1 MSDSKKR
8 WTVTY
13 TKHVK
18 QKRKVYQDGFLVL
31 NVSTGKLSLYDECEK
46 LLECRILKND
56 EIVESGE
63 SLTFNSHLVDIGSLE
78 GENKPQPH
86 LNVDIKQ
93 KNVSRFRTT
102 DVKSNA
108 KETIE
113 RTRKPLSPSQ
123 KIIKEWQVLYTSQ
136 MTQKAKKYHDGFVEL
151 VFSGSRGAQVR
162 LFDANRNLLDS
173 RFLKKDDVIKPG
185 ESVAF
190 DTYLVDISEDQGSHT
205 PDSIVKG
212 GNCTNVQRI
221 QKIDRQQ
228 TSLDNDTHVTVG
240 KREWHVLYT
249 TQLTQKAKKFHDGFL
264 QLELCGSLGRQVI
277 LYDLSKRPLE
287 RRFLKKDEVI
297 RAGELLYFAGHLV
310 DVGEPEG
317 SHQSPVKLSER
328 GTGGENVVEKRQ
340 LRHGEKTCHK
350 LYPSTAKEQQP
361 SSRPCLRKDAGLNS
375 HFSVIEEI
383 KSNKTVVKPS
393 CEGQPSS
400 RPSLRQDAGLSSH
413 FAVIE
418 EIKSNK
424 TVPVVKPLHDGQPP
438 SRPCFRQDTDLNSQ
452 FAGIEAIKSN
462 KTVPVVKPLRDVNQ
476 ILFFLQDPKPHDCYV
491 KGGRSP
497 NRSYQNIL
505 DRESTETVI
514 SPDIA
519 STKVAPSTLLN
530 LGSAAACDG
539 GSFQF
544 RENVKMSN
552 QPYSDKKAQE
562 NINEADF
569 DLLIS
574 SPGGHS
580 SCPISNEGETAE
592 EFSHEREAFPSF
604 DLGF

>member
-123 KIIKEWQVLYTSQ
+123 KIIKEFKNKKREILKYESPKISHETPKPSTTEWQVLYTSQ

-212 GNCTNVQRI
+212 GNCTNVQRK

-350 LYPSTAKEQQP
+350 LYPSTAK
-361 SSRPCLRKDAGLNS
+361 
-375 HFSVIEEI
+375 
-383 KSNKTVVKPS
+383 
-393 CEGQPSS
+393 GQPSS

-519 STKVAPSTLLN
+519 STK
-530 LGSAAACDG
+530 AACDG

>member
-1 MSDSKKR
+1 MADSKKR
-8 WTVTY
+8 WTVTH

-18 QKRKVYQDGFLVL
+18 QKRKAYQDGFLVL

-46 LLECRILKND
+46 LLGCRILKND
-56 EIVESGE
+56 ETVESGE
-63 SLTFNSHLVDIGSLE
+63 SLMFNGHLVDIGSLE

-86 LNVDIKQ
+86 VNVDIKQ
-93 KNVSRFRTT
+93 KNVSRFRTP

-108 KETIE
+108 KETIA

-123 KIIKEWQVLYTSQ
+123 KIIKEFKKREILKYESPKISYETPKPSTTTEWQVLYTSQ

-151 VFSGSRGAQVR
+151 VLSGSRGAQVR

-173 RFLKKDDVIKPG
+173 RFLKKDDSMKPG
-185 ESVAF
+185 ESISF

-205 PDSIVKG
+205 PDSIVKE

-228 TSLDNDTHVTVG
+228 TSLDTDTDTHVTVG
-240 KREWHVLYT
+240 KREWQVLYT

-317 SHQSPVKLSER
+317 SHQSPVKSSER

-340 LRHGEKTCHK
+340 LRHGERVRHK
-350 LYPSTAKEQQP
+350 IYPSIAK
-361 SSRPCLRKDAGLNS
+361 
-375 HFSVIEEI
+375 
-383 KSNKTVVKPS
+383 
-393 CEGQPSS
+393 GQPSS
-400 RPSLRQDAGLSSH
+400 RSCLRQDAGLSSH

-424 TVPVVKPLHDGQPP
+424 TVPVVKPL
-438 SRPCFRQDTDLNSQ
+438 
-452 FAGIEAIKSN
+452 
-462 KTVPVVKPLRDVNQ
+462 RDADQ
-476 ILFFLQDPKPHDCYV
+476 ILSFLQDPNDCYV

-497 NRSYQNIL
+497 IRSYQNIL
-505 DRESTETVI
+505 DRESTEIVK
-514 SPDIA
+514 SPDIT
-519 STKVAPSTLLN
+519 STK
-530 LGSAAACDG
+530 AACDG
-539 GSFQF
+539 GRFQF
-544 RENVKMSN
+544 RESVKMSN
-552 QPYSDKKAQE
+552 QAYSDKKAQE
-562 NINEADF
+562 NIDEANF
-569 DLLIS
+569 DLLLS

-592 EFSHEREAFPSF
+592 EFSPEREAFPSF

>member
-1 MSDSKKR
+1 MADSKKR

-18 QKRKVYQDGFLVL
+18 QKRKAYQDGFLVL

-56 EIVESGE
+56 ETVESGE
-63 SLTFNSHLVDIGSLE
+63 SLTFNGHLVDIGSLE

-86 LNVDIKQ
+86 VNVDIKQ
-93 KNVSRFRTT
+93 KNVSRFRTP

-108 KETIE
+108 KETIA

-123 KIIKEWQVLYTSQ
+123 KIIKEFKKREILKYESPKISYETPKPSTTTEWQVLYTSQ

-151 VFSGSRGAQVR
+151 VLSGSRGAQVR

-173 RFLKKDDVIKPG
+173 RFLKKDDSMKPG
-185 ESVAF
+185 ESISF

-205 PDSIVKG
+205 PDSIVKE

-228 TSLDNDTHVTVG
+228 TSLDTDTDTHVTVG
-240 KREWHVLYT
+240 KREWQVLYT

-317 SHQSPVKLSER
+317 SHQSPVKSSER
-328 GTGGENVVEKRQ
+328 ETGGENVVEKRQ
-340 LRHGEKTCHK
+340 LRHGERVRHK
-350 LYPSTAKEQQP
+350 IYPSIAKEQQP
-361 SSRPCLRKDAGLNS
+361 SSRPCLRQDAGLNS

-400 RPSLRQDAGLSSH
+400 RSCLRQDAGLSSH

-424 TVPVVKPLHDGQPP
+424 TVPVVKPL
-438 SRPCFRQDTDLNSQ
+438 
-452 FAGIEAIKSN
+452 
-462 KTVPVVKPLRDVNQ
+462 RDADQ
-476 ILFFLQDPKPHDCYV
+476 ILSFLQDPNDCYV

-497 NRSYQNIL
+497 IRSYQNIL
-505 DRESTETVI
+505 DRESTEIVK
-514 SPDIA
+514 SPDIT
-519 STKVAPSTLLN
+519 STK
-530 LGSAAACDG
+530 AACDG
-539 GSFQF
+539 GRFQF
-544 RENVKMSN
+544 RESVKMSN
-552 QPYSDKKAQE
+552 QAYSDKKAQE
-562 NINEADF
+562 NIDEANF
-569 DLLIS
+569 DLLLS

-592 EFSHEREAFPSF
+592 EFSLEREAFPSF

>member
-1 MSDSKKR
+1 MADSKKR

-56 EIVESGE
+56 ETVESGE

-86 LNVDIKQ
+86 VNVDIKQ
-93 KNVSRFRTT
+93 KNVSRFRTP
-102 DVKSNA
+102 DVKVNA
-108 KETIE
+108 KETIA

-123 KIIKEWQVLYTSQ
+123 KIIKEFKKREILKYESPKISHETPKPSTTTEWQVLYTSQ

-151 VFSGSRGAQVR
+151 VLSGSRGAQVR

-173 RFLKKDDVIKPG
+173 RFLKKDDVMKPG
-185 ESVAF
+185 ESISF

-205 PDSIVKG
+205 PDSIVKE
-212 GNCTNVQRI
+212 GNCTNVQRL

-228 TSLDNDTHVTVG
+228 TSLDTDTHVTVG
-240 KREWHVLYT
+240 KCEWQVLYT

-287 RRFLKKDEVI
+287 HRFLKKDEVI

-317 SHQSPVKLSER
+317 SHQSPVKSSER
-328 GTGGENVVEKRQ
+328 VTGGENVVEKGQ
-340 LRHGEKTCHK
+340 LRHGEKARHK
-350 LYPSTAKEQQP
+350 LYPSIAK
-361 SSRPCLRKDAGLNS
+361 
-375 HFSVIEEI
+375 
-383 KSNKTVVKPS
+383 
-393 CEGQPSS
+393 
-400 RPSLRQDAGLSSH
+400 
-413 FAVIE
+413 
-418 EIKSNK
+418 
-424 TVPVVKPLHDGQPP
+424 GQPP
-438 SRPCFRQDTDLNSQ
+438 SRPCLRQDTDLNSQ

-462 KTVPVVKPLRDVNQ
+462 KTVPAVKPLRDVNQ
-476 ILFFLQDPKPHDCYV
+476 ILSFLQDPKPNDCYV

-497 NRSYQNIL
+497 IRSYQNIL
-505 DRESTETVI
+505 DRESTETVK
-514 SPDIA
+514 SPDIT
-519 STKVAPSTLLN
+519 STK
-530 LGSAAACDG
+530 AACDG

-552 QPYSDKKAQE
+552 QAYSDKKAQE
-562 NINEADF
+562 NIDEANF
-569 DLLIS
+569 DLLLS

>member
-1 MSDSKKR
+1 MADSKKR

-56 EIVESGE
+56 ETVESGE

-86 LNVDIKQ
+86 VNVDIKQ
-93 KNVSRFRTT
+93 KNVSRFRTP
-102 DVKSNA
+102 DVKVNA
-108 KETIE
+108 KETIA

-123 KIIKEWQVLYTSQ
+123 KIIKEFKKREILKYESPKISHETPKPSTTTEWQVLYTSQ

-151 VFSGSRGAQVR
+151 VLSGSRGAQFFHLHQVFCVYLYISF
-162 LFDANRNLLDS
+162 LF
-173 RFLKKDDVIKPG
+173 
-185 ESVAF
+185 
-190 DTYLVDISEDQGSHT
+190 
-205 PDSIVKG
+205 
-212 GNCTNVQRI
+212 NV
-221 QKIDRQQ
+221 
-228 TSLDNDTHVTVG
+228 
-240 KREWHVLYT
+240 EWQVLYT

-317 SHQSPVKLSER
+317 SHQSPVKSSER
-328 GTGGENVVEKRQ
+328 VTGGENVVEKGQ
-340 LRHGEKTCHK
+340 LRHGEKARHK
-350 LYPSTAKEQQP
+350 LYPSIAKEQQP
-361 SSRPCLRKDAGLNS
+361 SSRPCLRQDAGLNS

-393 CEGQPSS
+393 REGQPSS
-400 RPSLRQDAGLSSH
+400 RPCLRQDAGLSSH

-424 TVPVVKPLHDGQPP
+424 TVPVVKPLCDGQPP
-438 SRPCFRQDTDLNSQ
+438 SRPCLRQDTDLNSQ

-462 KTVPVVKPLRDVNQ
+462 KTVPAVKPLRDVNQ
-476 ILFFLQDPKPHDCYV
+476 ILSFLQDPKPNDCYV

-497 NRSYQNIL
+497 IRSYQNTL
-505 DRESTETVI
+505 DRESTETVK
-514 SPDIA
+514 SPDIT
-519 STKVAPSTLLN
+519 STK
-530 LGSAAACDG
+530 AACDG

-552 QPYSDKKAQE
+552 QAYSDKKAQE
-562 NINEADF
+562 NIDEANF
-569 DLLIS
+569 DLLLS
-574 SPGGHS
+574 NPGGHS